1 MQWSP
6 LLTVVLVL
14 VASLVGASGPAIAQS
29 QSEQVTLTLEVVVP
43 SSNERLGGVTLVA
56 SWEDGETRATTAS
69 NGKVFVDVPRGASVE
84 ITLDDPEYIRNQPYR
99 IRVATEKEHTIEV
112 ARKAEVDVVVSDAE
126 GPVADAN
133 VVLRQDDTAVVTGR
147 TDSDGVFQ
155 SGTIEQGRYTVSVV
169 KSGYYQTT
177 RELIVAGSPERSV
190 TIERGRIDYDVVVE
204 DDHFDPAEPVTDATV
219 SIERVGDLT
228 TDERGAVATLLPVN
242 SELRVQVSKD
252 GYETATRT
260 VSVDETRGSVTL
272 SISREPSLSL
282 TAVNERVVAGEV
294 VPVEVT
300 NAYGEPA
307 ADVEL
312 LLDGEPVGR
321 TDANGE
327 ATVRID
333 EPGDHDIQARR
344 DGTTS
349 ETVTVRGIDE
359 GSSEAQQTETE
370 AAAGTTAVQ
379 TTETAGDGGSGI
391 QDLLVTVVP
400 LALLLA
406 LGVVIALVIVRR
418 RGIPEW
424 REPTSGGDSDTGG
437 VTLGGSGDTTE
448 TGVGG
453 EAEGALGGETRS
465 DTSGETQ
472 SDAGGETQSDAG
484 SGTQPDTGGETQP
497 DAGGETQS
505 DTGGEERRDA
515 GDE

>member
-1 MQWSP
+1 
-6 LLTVVLVL
+6 
-14 VASLVGASGPAIAQS
+14 
-29 QSEQVTLTLEVVVP
+29 VVVP

-69 NGKVFVDVPRGASVE
+69 NGKVFMDVPRGASVE
-84 ITLDDPEYIRNQPYR
+84 ITLDDPEYTRNQPYR

-126 GPVADAN
+126 GPIADAN

-147 TDSDGVFQ
+147 TDANGVFQ

-177 RELIVAGSPERSV
+177 REIIVAGSPERSV
-190 TIERGRIDYDVVVE
+190 TIERGRVDYDVVVE
-204 DDHFDPAEPVTDATV
+204 DDHFDPAEPVADATV

-228 TDERGAVATLLPVN
+228 TDGRGAVATLLPVN

-252 GYETATRT
+252 GYETTTRT
-260 VSVDETRGSVTL
+260 VSVDESRGSLTL

-294 VPVEVT
+294 VPIEVT

-312 LLDGEPVGR
+312 LLDGDPVGR

-344 DGTTS
+344 GGTTS
-349 ETVTVRGIDE
+349 ETVTVRGIGE
-359 GSSEAQQTETE
+359 GSSETQQTETE
-370 AAAGTTAVQ
+370 AAVETTAVR
-379 TTETAGDGGSGI
+379 TTETAGDGGFGFRS
-391 QDLLVTVVP
+391 LLTTVVP

-424 REPTSGGDSDTGG
+424 REPTSEADSDTGG
-437 VTLGGSGDTTE
+437 VTLGGSDDATGPRAGD
-448 TGVGG
+448 
-453 EAEGALGGETRS
+453 ETRS
-465 DTSGETQ
+465 DT
-472 SDAGGETQSDAG
+472 GGEERSN
-484 SGTQPDTGGETQP
+484 TGGE
-497 DAGGETQS
+497 ERS